1 MKAFYGCKEL
11 ESITLPA
18 SVTSIGEGAF
28 EESGLISIS
37 LQADSSLSEIWRR
50 ALSGLQITT
59 MPPTMPPSV

>member
-50 ALSGLQITT
+50 VSTSDQNHSSLSKF
-59 MPPTMPPSV
+59 